1 MRGEEEIKA
10 KFNKSEGKQ
19 RKFKNFKAKSMSS
32 REESD
37 SWKIKMNLWKLKT
50 KSSNKTTTKL
60 INLKSKIF
68 PKPNKSMI

>member
-1 MRGEEEIKA
+1 MRGEEEIKV

-37 SWKIKMNLWKLKT
+37 S
-50 KSSNKTTTKL
+50 
-60 INLKSKIF
+60 
-68 PKPNKSMI
+68 